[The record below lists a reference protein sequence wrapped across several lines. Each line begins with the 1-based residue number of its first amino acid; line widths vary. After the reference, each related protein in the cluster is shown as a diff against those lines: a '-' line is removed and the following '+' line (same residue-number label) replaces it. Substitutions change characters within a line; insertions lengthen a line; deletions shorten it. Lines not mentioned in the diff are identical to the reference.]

1 MVTISP
7 RIITLML
14 NSQFRDMTDDIL
26 QVRIAVAAILPA
38 QVIQPSDAIEQE
50 VDNGNDDSD
59 ADGIAPDDDDS
70 DDASVSIRG
79 KVGRVA
85 GIANLGWGR
94 NPTED
99 AEQRCKDVDTEDGG
113 NKLPG
118 GQGFATPGNE
128 D

>member
-7 RIITLML
+7 GIITLML

-59 ADGIAPDDDDS
+59 ADGIAPDNNDS
-70 DDASVSIRG
+70 DDARVSVG
-79 KVGRVA
+79 AEVGPVA
-85 GIANLGWGR
+85 GIAGISI
-94 NPTED
+94 
-99 AEQRCKDVDTEDGG
+99 V
-113 NKLPG
+113 
-118 GQGFATPGNE
+118 
-128 D
+128 